1 MLEPRHLALMPRK
14 REKRDMAAPLSSM
27 TGFARESGTLPDG
40 AAYVWELRSVNGRGL
55 DLRLRMPPGFDALEQ
70 PLKEA
75 AGRAMKRG
83 NIQAALSVKG
93 EGRAMPTPDPAALD
107 RLVEI
112 AEALRARLPGA
123 PPVTAEGLL
132 ALPGVFRTESAEPD
146 EAQLQARAKEAAA
159 AFERAVASLVA
170 SRRAE
175 GEKLRAILH
184 QLLDEIA
191 ALRDDAAREAA
202 EQPQAQRARLEES
215 LANLLTPEARTRIPE
230 ERLAQEVALLAA
242 KSDVREELDRLSAH
256 IDAARALLAEGE
268 GAGRKL
274 DFLTQEFVREA
285 NTLCSKSASVALTR
299 IGLALKAAIERL
311 KEQAANVE

>member
-1 MLEPRHLALMPRK
+1 
-14 REKRDMAAPLSSM
+14 MAAPLSSM
-27 TGFARESGTLPDG
+27 TGFARCSGTLPDG

-55 DLRLRMPPGFDALEQ
+55 DLRLRLPPGLDALET

-75 AGRAMKRG
+75 ASRAMKRG
-83 NIQAALSVKG
+83 NIQAALTLRTETRPVS
-93 EGRAMPTPDPAALD
+93 APDPAVIERYLALAQE
-107 RLVEI
+107 L
-112 AEALRARLPGA
+112 AARIPGA
-123 PPVTAEGLL
+123 PPPRAETLL
-132 ALPGVFRTESAEPD
+132 SLPGVFRAEAAEPD
-146 EAQLQARAKEAAA
+146 EAQTQARVTALAKAFDEAI
-159 AFERAVASLVA
+159 VALVA
-170 SRRAE
+170 ARRGE
-175 GEKLRAILH
+175 GEKLRAILGT
-184 QLLDEIA
+184 LLDEIA

-202 EQPQAQRARLEES
+202 GQPAAQRARFEES
-215 LANLLTPEARTRIPE
+215 LAQLLHPEARARIPE

-256 IDAARALLAEGE
+256 LDAARALLAEGE

-299 IGLALKAAIERL
+299 TGLALKAAIERL